1 MQTILVTGAA
11 GFIGSNFVRMLLNR
25 GERARLIAFDKLT
38 YAGNLANLQDL
49 LDKHPQKLVFIRG
62 DILDQVIDRVVFH
75 TLRRIAQA
83 VATKIRGHGEVAGF
97 RQRVDLFRPGLRAF
111 GESVKE
117 DEHLAT
123 GRTVDHGSET
133 KAVRLDHVLRGGHLQ
148 FLRMNS
154 VAASS
159 A

>member
-1 MQTILVTGAA
+1 MTRDVGLRPAEA
-11 GFIGSNFVRMLLNR
+11 LDNR
-25 GERARLIAFDKLT
+25 GDV
-38 YAGNLANLQDL
+38 
-49 LDKHPQKLVFIRG
+49 LDEM
-62 DILDQVIDRVVFH
+62 IDRVVFH
-75 TLRRIAQA
+75 TLRRVAQA

-154 VAASS
+154 LAASS